1 MSIGELLSIALL
13 AFAAWLWYDSLR
25 ARDAAVAAA
34 RRTCERDGVQLLDDT
49 VSIRRLRLAR
59 DGDGHLRIARQY
71 SFEYSQTG
79 DERRRGSV
87 LLLGDTVEAAY
98 AGVHLVH

>member
-1 MSIGELLSIALL
+1 MSIGELLSIALM
-13 AFAAWLWYDSLR
+13 AFAAWLWHDSLR

-34 RRTCERDGVQLLDDT
+34 RRTCERGGVQLLDDT
-49 VSIRRLRLAR
+49 VSIRKLRLAR
-59 DGDGHLRIARQY
+59 DADGRLCIARQY

-87 LLLGDTVEAAY
+87 LLLGGQVEAVH